1 MTRSY
6 IRGGNGFIRS
16 SIACHLIC
24 IIHLNRRY
32 SIKNVHSKKRTTSQ
46 GCGFPKTGCYTF
58 IGSLTSPYQAGF
70 LAPGSL
76 LSSPSHAA
84 AQWTMRFAPLL
95 QWPDRSGFSPD
106 SLFLPAYSCQHLICS
121 LWNYTDTIVPPV
133 TVFVNPLKGFFVIF
147 YEPFMIMS

>member
-1 MTRSY
+1 MIRSY

-24 IIHLNRRY
+24 IILLNRRY
-32 SIKNVHSKKRTTSQ
+32 SIKNVHLQQWATSR

-70 LAPGSL
+70 LAPGSSFL
-76 LSSPSHAA
+76 SPSHAS
-84 AQWTMRFAPLL
+84 AQWILRFIPLL

-106 SLFLPAYSCQHLICS
+106 SLFLPAYNCQHLICS
-121 LWNYTDTIVPPV
+121 IWNYTDIIILPV
-133 TVFVNPLKGFFVIF
+133 TVFVNPIYTFRYFFIR
-147 YEPFMIMS
+147 